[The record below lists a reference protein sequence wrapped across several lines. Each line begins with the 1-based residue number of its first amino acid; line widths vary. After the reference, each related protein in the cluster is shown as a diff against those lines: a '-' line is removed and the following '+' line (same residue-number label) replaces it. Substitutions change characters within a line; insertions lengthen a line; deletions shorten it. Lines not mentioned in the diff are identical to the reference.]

1 MDNNYL
7 KYLKYKKKLKKNN
20 SKYINSCGK
29 AALEENIFRLYT
41 TGIGNWLEAY
51 EGNTSN
57 QNISQYYEIFKE
69 NIFSQI
75 FENFP
80 GYQISISHFD
90 PLIIEEISQ
99 EKVDLQEKN
108 IEFIKE
114 LSVKERQLP
123 GIISSNFYDLEF
135 NENVVD
141 ISEPHLILD
150 FAHIF
155 SYTENPDI
163 QQLGVFYHQDRSNS
177 RNIVNLNVLRF
188 GFLGDIIAQVI
199 FRVNPL
205 FIVENGSIVTL
216 TKIIQRK
223 LPILISQNYLEDP
236 IMLFFEKV
244 VRNDFSTDYEY
255 NLKRVESIKSTII
268 RKLEQQGIIF
278 AKALDI
284 VNANFEMNIDL
295 ITEICQMLVIKIL
308 NDKLPIDL
316 TLNQEGRNFLRNLID
331 EISERVLNLIN
342 MTII

>member
-1 MDNNYL
+1 M
-7 KYLKYKKKLKKNN
+7 
-20 SKYINSCGK
+20 
-29 AALEENIFRLYT
+29 YT
-41 TGIGNWLEAY
+41 
-51 EGNTSN
+51 S
-57 QNISQYYEIFKE
+57 
-69 NIFSQI
+69 
-75 FENFP
+75 
-80 GYQISISHFD
+80 YQISISHFD

-268 RKLEQQGIIF
+268 STIRTAII
-278 AKALDI
+278 
-284 VNANFEMNIDL
+284 
-295 ITEICQMLVIKIL
+295 
-308 NDKLPIDL
+308 
-316 TLNQEGRNFLRNLID
+316 
-331 EISERVLNLIN
+331 
-342 MTII
+342 